1 MRKSQLRSC
10 LVMKGWKREQ
20 SSVNVCDLFFVRFG
34 GTEAGTFCALSTL
47 AEQVQHDNSV
57 DVYMVSKLYHL
68 KRPGIFSSQVRTLD
82 KNKVQPRLL
91 NAFFRLFNCKKYGII
106 NRLRG
111 YEHN

>member
-1 MRKSQLRSC
+1 MMRKSQQTSC

-68 KRPGIFSSQVRTLD
+68 KRPGIFSSQVRTPN
-82 KNKVQPRLL
+82 KNKV
-91 NAFFRLFNCKKYGII
+91 
-106 NRLRG
+106 
-111 YEHN
+111 

>member
-1 MRKSQLRSC
+1 MIC
-10 LVMKGWKREQ
+10 
-20 SSVNVCDLFFVRFG
+20 FVRFG

-82 KNKVQPRLL
+82 RNKIKLPVL
-91 NAFFRLFNCKKYGII
+91 NDECSDFSTINELKKLCC
-106 NRLRG
+106 RDKG
-111 YEHN
+111 YEEYNYM